1 MSEEDI
7 AILAARHVNVAHC
20 PGSNLKLAS
29 GFAPTPRMLA
39 AGVNV
44 AIGNDGPCSNN
55 SLNMFSE
62 MRLAAC
68 AAKAAWQDSSAIPA
82 RQAIQMASENGARA
96 LGFANVGRLEAG
108 MRADLILLD
117 PEAEN
122 LHPCFDLAETIA
134 YAAEGLNVRLTMV
147 DGKVLYRDGEFLTLD
162 AERVR
167 ANFDRCSKALV
178 GEK

>member
-1 MSEEDI
+1 MVRGRW
-7 AILAARHVNVAHC
+7 ATGLQLA
-20 PGSNLKLAS
+20 
-29 GFAPTPRMLA
+29 
-39 AGVNV
+39 
-44 AIGNDGPCSNN
+44 
-55 SLNMFSE
+55 
-62 MRLAAC
+62 
-68 AAKAAWQDSSAIPA
+68 
-82 RQAIQMASENGARA
+82 
-96 LGFANVGRLEAG
+96 LEQNP
-108 MRADLILLD
+108 DLILLD